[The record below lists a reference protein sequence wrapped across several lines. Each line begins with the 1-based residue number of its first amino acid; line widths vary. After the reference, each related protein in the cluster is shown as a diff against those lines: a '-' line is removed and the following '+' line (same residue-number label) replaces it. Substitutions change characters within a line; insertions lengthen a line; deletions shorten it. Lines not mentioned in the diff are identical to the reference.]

1 MKSPELF
8 WAVVAA
14 YNEATWAMQLVLLA
28 VGAVLTGT
36 ALARPTRA
44 MQAALKGF
52 LAVAFAWLAVTF
64 FFLRDASP
72 IGHYFAGPLFVACA
86 ALFAWDIR
94 ARRSAFALPV
104 ERWRRIG
111 TWTLL
116 ALTLL
121 YPLVSFLLGHRY
133 PRLTTP
139 VMPCPLT
146 VYALALLTAAFPQVD
161 KRLYALLLVWAAL
174 GLPKVFGLFDVR
186 EDTILFAAGVYSA
199 LVWMLHLTRSQYF
212 SQSDADKR

>member
-8 WAVVAA
+8 WSVVAA
-14 YNEATWAMQLVLLA
+14 YNEATWGIQILLLA
-28 VGAVLTGT
+28 VGTGLTGVT
-36 ALARPTRA
+36 LARPTRA
-44 MQAALKGF
+44 TQAALKGF
-52 LAVAFAWLAVTF
+52 LAVAFAWLAVAF

-72 IGHYFAGPLFVACA
+72 IGRYFAGPLFVACA
-86 ALFAWDIR
+86 ALFAWDIHAGR
-94 ARRSAFALPV
+94 IHFALPP

-111 TWTLL
+111 TFALL

-133 PRLTTP
+133 PRLTMP

-146 VYALALLTAAFPQVD
+146 VYALALLTAAFPHVD
-161 KRLYALLLVWAAL
+161 KKLYGLLLVWAAL

-186 EDTILFAAGVYSA
+186 EDSILFAAGVYGA
-199 LVWMLHLTRSQYF
+199 LAWIFASQLQNQKV
-212 SQSDADKR
+212 QS

>member
-8 WAVVAA
+8 WNVVAA
-14 YNEATWAMQLVLLA
+14 YNEATWGVQVVLMALGVLLTG
-28 VGAVLTGT
+28 VTLT
-36 ALARPTRA
+36 RPAHATH
-44 MQAALKGF
+44 AALKGF
-52 LAVAFAWLAVTF
+52 LAVAFVWLAVAF

-72 IGHYFAGPLFVACA
+72 IGRYFAGPLFMACA

-94 ARRSAFALPV
+94 AGRIHFVLPA

-111 TWTLL
+111 TWVLL

-139 VMPCPLT
+139 IMPCPLT
-146 VYALALLTAAFPQVD
+146 VWALALLTAAFPQVD
-161 KRLYALLLVWAAL
+161 KRLYILLLVWAAL
-174 GLPKVFGLFDVR
+174 GLPKMFGLFDVR
-186 EDTILFAAGVYSA
+186 EDTILFAAGVYGT
-199 LVWMLHLTRSQYF
+199 LVWMSA
-212 SQSDADKR
+212 SKRQNQEVKV

>member
-8 WAVVAA
+8 WNVVAA
-14 YNEATWAMQLVLLA
+14 YNEATWGMQLLLLA
-28 VGAVLTGT
+28 IGAILTGAV
-36 ALARPTRA
+36 LARPTPIR
-44 MQAALKGF
+44 QVLLKGF
-52 LAVAFAWLAVTF
+52 LAMAFVWLAATF

-72 IGHYFAGPLFVACA
+72 IGRYFAGPLFVVCA

-94 ARRSAFALPV
+94 AGHITFALPP

-116 ALTLL
+116 VLTLL

-146 VYALALLTAAFPQVD
+146 VYALALLTAAFPLVD

-174 GLPKVFGLFDVR
+174 GLPKMFGLFDVR
-186 EDTILFAAGVYSA
+186 EDTILFAAGVYGA
-199 LVWMLHLTRSQYF
+199 LVWWLHTTQPQLF
-212 SQSDADKR
+212 SIGR